1 MAHISVAKIG
11 LPLFKNKI
19 TTTTTTKKGPEDSHR
34 LSTDCT
40 ITFRCQ

>member
-19 TTTTTTKKGPEDSHR
+19 TTTTTTKKKKAQRIATGY
-34 LSTDCT
+34 LQ
-40 ITFRCQ
+40 ITQ